1 MSKHRLCAD
10 CATHKAVTQYTA
22 SHIVCNDCMR
32 ECIQYDIELLEAE
45 LEIVDDGSRRADII
59 ISELGELD
67 RELEQL

>member
-1 MSKHRLCAD
+1 
-10 CATHKAVTQYTA
+10 
-22 SHIVCNDCMR
+22 MR

-59 ISELGELD
+59 VSELGELD